1 MYLIQFQPCIRMI
14 LCFVRQ
20 KINWSQGMATEAQR
34 GVYAC
39 GRFTGGGRAQEG
51 WGGDYG
57 VVPGV
62 SVGDGWICKAIG

>member
-1 MYLIQFQPCIRMI
+1 
-14 LCFVRQ
+14 
-20 KINWSQGMATEAQR
+20 MATEAQR

-62 SVGDGWICKAIG
+62 SVGDGWMCAAIG